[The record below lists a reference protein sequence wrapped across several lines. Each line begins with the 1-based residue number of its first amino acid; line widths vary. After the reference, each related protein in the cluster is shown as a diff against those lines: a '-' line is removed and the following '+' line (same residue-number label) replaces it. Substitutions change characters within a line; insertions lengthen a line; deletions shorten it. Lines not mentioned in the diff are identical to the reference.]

1 MDRRLLILLS
11 LVFLFCMP
19 GCASIDLSTPEKNY
33 ASFYAAIKAKNFS
46 MFSKCFQTDVE
57 LYNDKNL
64 RILADKVFN
73 DIDIVSHRII
83 KKENTG
89 EKEAFIVAEEIS
101 KRKDGIRAKSTL
113 RINYINSGGTWKIVS
128 SETVSFEKL
137 TDKSTSQ

>member
-1 MDRRLLILLS
+1 ML
-11 LVFLFCMP
+11 

-46 MFSKCFQTDVE
+46 MLSECFQTDVE

-83 KKENTG
+83 KKENRG
-89 EKEAFIVAEEIS
+89 EKEASIVAEEILQ
-101 KRKDGIRAKSTL
+101 REDGTRTKSTF
-113 RINYINSGGTWKIVS
+113 RINYINSGGIWKIIS
-128 SETVSFEKL
+128 SETLSFEKL
-137 TDKSTSQ
+137 TDE

>member
-1 MDRRLLILLS
+1 MDHRPLILLS

-33 ASFYAAIKAKNFS
+33 ESFYAAIKAKNFS
-46 MFSKCFQTDVE
+46 MLSECFQTDVE

-83 KKENTG
+83 KKENRG
-89 EKEAFIVAEEIS
+89 EKEASIVAEEIMQ
-101 KRKDGIRAKSTL
+101 REDGTRTKSTF
-113 RINYINSGGTWKIVS
+113 RINYINSGGIWKIIS
-128 SETVSFEKL
+128 SETLSFEKL
-137 TDKSTSQ
+137 TDE

>member
-33 ASFYAAIKAKNFS
+33 ESFYAAIKAKNFS
-46 MFSKCFQTDVE
+46 MLSECFQTDVE

-83 KKENTG
+83 KKENRV
-89 EKEAFIVAEEIS
+89 EKEASIVAEEIMQ
-101 KRKDGIRAKSTL
+101 REDGTRTKSTF
-113 RINYINSGGTWKIVS
+113 RINYINSGGIWKII
-128 SETVSFEKL
+128 
-137 TDKSTSQ
+137 